1 MKLHEKIE
9 IVADHLTYETT
20 EKDRF
25 EEIKHLL
32 EQLYEDPKD
41 ECDLNIEEDYE
52 ALFRADSPYHSEHR
66 GNPNAHNTHK
76 ELI

>member
-32 EQLYEDPKD
+32 EQLYEDPKM
-41 ECDLNIEEDYE
+41 NVI
-52 ALFRADSPYHSEHR
+52 
-66 GNPNAHNTHK
+66 
-76 ELI
+76 

>member
-1 MKLHEKIE
+1 MKIEEKIE

-20 EKDRF
+20 DKDRF

-32 EQLYEDPKD
+32 EQVYE
-41 ECDLNIEEDYE
+41 EIGCDLDIEEDYE